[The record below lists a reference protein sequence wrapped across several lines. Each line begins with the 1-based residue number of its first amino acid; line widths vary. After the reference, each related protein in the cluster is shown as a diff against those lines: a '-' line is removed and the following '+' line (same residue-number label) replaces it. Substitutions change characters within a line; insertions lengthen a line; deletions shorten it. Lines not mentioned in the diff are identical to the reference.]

1 MTLRKGENIPLSTT
15 SVRLEFERRAEPGT
29 PATDACALLLGAD
42 GTAPGG
48 GALVHSAAPRHSGG
62 AVRYDGAA
70 LRAGAAVDALAAD
83 LAALP
88 AGVERVVLFA
98 RGDGGAFRD
107 VQEMRVRVLA
117 AEGGPGGS
125 PGEEI
130 ARFDCGE
137 AGAETA
143 YVLGECY
150 WRGGG
155 WRFRAIGQ
163 GYAAG
168 LPALA
173 AAYGLGADELP
184 PPARQS
190 PPAAPEPAPAPASE
204 PRPASAQP
212 TPTLASTPAPRPAA
226 EPRPAPAPAPVALT
240 KVTLTKAAPAV
251 SLAKQGGTSGALRVS
266 LNWQSVKHR
275 WGGGQVDLD
284 LCALFELTDG
294 SKGVVQ
300 ALGRA
305 FGSYH
310 QPPFL
315 LLDGDDRAGGSGENM
330 TLNLDHAGIF
340 RRVLFFV
347 TIYQGARSFAG
358 LHATVTLHPQH
369 GAPIDFAL
377 DECTD
382 ASTVC
387 ALALLVRE
395 GPELVVRREARYLV
409 PRRGV
414 SPQRTVDYAYGWG
427 LTWRPGRK

>member
-1 MTLRKGENIPLSTT
+1 MTLRKGENIPLPTT
-15 SVRLEFERRAEPGT
+15 AVRLEFERRAEPGT
-29 PATDACALLLGAD
+29 PATDVCALLLGAD
-42 GTAPGG
+42 GTALGG
-48 GALVHSAAPRHSGG
+48 GALVHRAAPRHSGG

-70 LRAGAAVDALAAD
+70 VRAGTAVDALAAD

-88 AGVERVVLFA
+88 AGAERVVLFA

-107 VQEMRVRVLA
+107 VREMRVRVLA
-117 AEGGPGGS
+117 APAAAGGPGG
-125 PGEEI
+125 PGGPGGEEI

-150 WRGGG
+150 RRGGG

-163 GYAAG
+163 GYEAG

-184 PPARQS
+184 PPARPS
-190 PPAAPEPAPAPASE
+190 APAAPGPAPAPEPRSAQPPPAPAPAS
-204 PRPASAQP
+204 
-212 TPTLASTPAPRPAA
+212 
-226 EPRPAPAPAPVALT
+226 APAPVALT

-266 LNWQSVKHR
+266 LNWQSAKRR
-275 WGGGQVDLD
+275 WGGAQVDLD

-310 QPPFL
+310 RPPFL

-330 TLNLDHAGIF
+330 TLNLDHAERF

-395 GPELVVRREARYLV
+395 GPDLVVRREARYLV
-409 PRRGV
+409 PRRGI